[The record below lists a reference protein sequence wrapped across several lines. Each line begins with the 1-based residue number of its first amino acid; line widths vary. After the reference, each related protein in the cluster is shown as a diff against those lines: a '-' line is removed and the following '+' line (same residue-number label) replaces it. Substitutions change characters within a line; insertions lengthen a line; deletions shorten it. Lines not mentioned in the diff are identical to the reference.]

1 MNFWDGRIIRR
12 ITEIYSTTRMEVA
25 AAPITLSQ
33 NSFFIFVAAL
43 IALVAGF
50 VLYMV
55 ISRKNTLPSGLTGLA
70 GTVGPIGQEGF
81 QGPSRGV
88 STIPCGQES
97 ADAIAVLDMFASRVS
112 LTEEGT
118 PDLNEFKQIL
128 SKLCCMKHDLM
139 STNQV
144 VASMMSLPYNNN
156 HDRENPAD
164 TVARCFT
171 KSMPM
176 RDLDITFGT
185 WKERGLS
192 LLSRLCTSYSLSNG
206 ESEKA
211 VKHFTNLWS
220 DVLKIAKNVCI
231 PSEKASESGSPRDPR
246 GFTPGKVEDLGPYN
260 GYY

>member
-1 MNFWDGRIIRR
+1 
-12 ITEIYSTTRMEVA
+12 MEAVA
-25 AAPITLSQ
+25 APMTLSQ
-33 NSFFIFVAAL
+33 NSFFFVIAVL
-43 IALVAGF
+43 IALVVGF

-55 ISRKNTLPSGLTGLA
+55 ISRKNTLPSGLTGLT

-97 ADAIAVLDMFASRVS
+97 SHAIAMLDMFASRTS
-112 LTEEGT
+112 STEEGDS
-118 PDLNEFKQIL
+118 DLSEFKEIL

-139 STNQV
+139 SQRQAV
-144 VASMMSLPYNNN
+144 DSMLHIPYNNN

-171 KSMPM
+171 KSIPI

-185 WKERGLS
+185 WKQRGVS
-192 LLSRLCTSYSLSNG
+192 LLNRLCTSYSLSSR
-206 ESEKA
+206 ESEQA
-211 VKHFTNLWS
+211 MNHFSSLWS
-220 DVLKIAKNVCI
+220 DVLDIAKNVCI
-231 PSEKASESGSPRDPR
+231 PSEKISEYGSPRDPR
-246 GFTPGKVEDLGPYN
+246 GFTPESLEVLRPYT

>member
-1 MNFWDGRIIRR
+1 M
-12 ITEIYSTTRMEVA
+12 EATT
-25 AAPITLSQ
+25 APITLSQ

-43 IALVAGF
+43 IALATGF
-50 VLYMV
+50 ALYMV
-55 ISRKNTLPSGLTGLA
+55 LSRKNTLPSGLTGLMGA
-70 GTVGPIGQEGF
+70 VGPVGQEGF
-81 QGPSRGV
+81 QGPSKGV

-97 ADAIAVLDMFASRVS
+97 ADAIAILDMFASKAS
-112 LTEEGT
+112 ISEEGNPDLTELKE
-118 PDLNEFKQIL
+118 IL

-144 VASMMSLPYNNN
+144 VASMMNIPYNNN

-171 KSMPM
+171 KSMPL

-185 WKERGLS
+185 WKQRALS
-192 LLSRLCTSYSLSNG
+192 LLNRLCTSYSLSSS

-211 VKHFTNLWS
+211 MKHFTRLWS
-220 DVLKIAKNVCI
+220 DVLDIAKNVCI
-231 PSEKASESGSPRDPR
+231 PSDKAPESGSPRDPK
-246 GFTPGKVEDLGPYN
+246 GFMHESVEELGPYN

>member
-1 MNFWDGRIIRR
+1 
-12 ITEIYSTTRMEVA
+12 MEVP

-43 IALVAGF
+43 IALACGF

-55 ISRKNTLPSGLTGLA
+55 FSRKNTLPSGLSGLT

-97 ADAIAVLDMFASRVS
+97 SDAIAILDMFASKS
-112 LTEEGT
+112 STTGEGSS
-118 PDLNEFKQIL
+118 DLREFKEIL

-144 VASMMSLPYNNN
+144 VGSMMTIPYNNA

-176 RDLDITFGT
+176 RDLDITFAT
-185 WKERGLS
+185 WKNRAVS
-192 LLSRLCTSYSLSNG
+192 LLSRLCTSYSLSTG
-206 ESEKA
+206 ESDKA
-211 VKHFTNLWS
+211 NRHFTNLWS
-220 DVLKIAKNVCI
+220 DVFDIAKSVCI
-231 PSEKASESGSPRDPR
+231 PSEKASEYASPRDPR
-246 GFTPGKVEDLGPYN
+246 GFIPESVDGLGTYT

>member
-1 MNFWDGRIIRR
+1 
-12 ITEIYSTTRMEVA
+12 MEVP

-33 NSFFIFVAAL
+33 SNFFIFVAAL
-43 IALVAGF
+43 IALFAGF

-55 ISRKNTLPSGLTGLA
+55 ISRRNTLPSGLTGLSGA
-70 GTVGPIGQEGF
+70 VGPIGQEGF

-97 ADAIAVLDMFASRVS
+97 SNAIAVLDMFASKAS
-112 LTEEGT
+112 TTGEGSA
-118 PDLNEFKQIL
+118 DLNEFKQIL

-144 VASMMSLPYNNN
+144 VSSMMTLPYTNS

-171 KSMPM
+171 KSMPI
-176 RDLDITFGT
+176 RDLDISFGT
-185 WKERGLS
+185 WKQRGLV
-192 LLSRLCTSYSLSNG
+192 LLNRLCTSYSLSSS
-206 ESEKA
+206 ESEQA
-211 VKHFTNLWS
+211 RNHFTTLWS
-220 DVLKIAKNVCI
+220 DVFDIAKNVCI
-231 PSEKASESGSPRDPR
+231 PSEKNTYSPSPRDPK
-246 GFTPGKVEDLGPYN
+246 GFMHESIEEQGLYT

>member
-1 MNFWDGRIIRR
+1 
-12 ITEIYSTTRMEVA
+12 METPV
-25 AAPITLSQ
+25 APITLSQ
-33 NSFFIFVAAL
+33 NSFFVFIAAIVALAC
-43 IALVAGF
+43 GF
-50 VLYMV
+50 VVYMV
-55 ISRKNTLPSGLTGLA
+55 ISRKNTVPSGLTGLMGA
-70 GTVGPIGQEGF
+70 VGPIGQEGF

-97 ADAIAVLDMFASRVS
+97 TDAIAVLDMFASRS
-112 LTEEGT
+112 STTGEGSA
-118 PDLNEFKQIL
+118 DLSEFRQIL

-144 VASMMSLPYNNN
+144 VASMMNIPYNNT

-185 WKERGLS
+185 WKERGLN
-192 LLSRLCTSYSLSNG
+192 LLNRLCTSYSLSGN
-206 ESEKA
+206 ESEQA
-211 VKHFTNLWS
+211 TAHFTRLWS
-220 DVLKIAKNVCI
+220 DVFDIAKNNCV
-231 PSEKASESGSPRDPR
+231 PAKKDSDHGSPRDPR
-246 GFTPGKVEDLGPYN
+246 GFMPGKVEGLGSYD

>member
-1 MNFWDGRIIRR
+1 
-12 ITEIYSTTRMEVA
+12 MEVP

-43 IALVAGF
+43 IALVTGF

-55 ISRKNTLPSGLTGLA
+55 ISRKNTLPSGLTGLT

-97 ADAIAVLDMFASRVS
+97 ADAIAILDMFASRTS
-112 LTEEGT
+112 STEEGS
-118 PDLNEFKQIL
+118 PDLSEFKEIL

-144 VASMMSLPYNNN
+144 VASMMTLPYNNA

-171 KSMPM
+171 KSMPP

-185 WKERGLS
+185 WKQRGMTLVN
-192 LLSRLCTSYSLSNG
+192 RLCTSYSLSSS

-211 VKHFTNLWS
+211 MKHFSTLWS
-220 DVLKIAKNVCI
+220 DVFDIAKNTCFS
-231 PSEKASESGSPRDPR
+231 SEKAPEYGSPRDPR
-246 GFTPGKVEDLGPYN
+246 GFTPGKVEDLGAYS

>member
-1 MNFWDGRIIRR
+1 
-12 ITEIYSTTRMEVA
+12 MEVPA
-25 AAPITLSQ
+25 ASITLSQ

-43 IALVAGF
+43 IAFSSGF

-55 ISRKNTLPSGLTGLA
+55 LSRRNTLPSGLSGLS

-97 ADAIAVLDMFASRVS
+97 TSAIAILDMFASKNS
-112 LTEEGT
+112 STGEGSD
-118 PDLNEFKQIL
+118 DLGEFKQIL

-144 VASMMSLPYNNN
+144 VSSMMTLPYNNS

-171 KSMPM
+171 KSMPL

-185 WKERGLS
+185 WKQRGLS
-192 LLSRLCTSYSLSNG
+192 LLNRLCTSYSLSSG
-206 ESEKA
+206 ESEQA
-211 VKHFTNLWS
+211 TRHFTTLWS
-220 DVLKIAKNVCI
+220 DVFDIAKKVCI
-231 PSEKASESGSPRDPR
+231 PADKSAEYGSPRDPR
-246 GFTPGKVEDLGPYN
+246 GFINKSIEALGAYT